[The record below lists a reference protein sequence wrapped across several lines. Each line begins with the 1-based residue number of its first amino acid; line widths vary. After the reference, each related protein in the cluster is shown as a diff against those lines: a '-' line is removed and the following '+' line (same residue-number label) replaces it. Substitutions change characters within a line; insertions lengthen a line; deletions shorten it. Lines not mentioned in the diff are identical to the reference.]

1 MSRDLPPTTD
11 VVVIGAGIV
20 GCSVAF
26 HLAAAGA
33 GAVLVL
39 DQEDAVGRGSTGAC
53 AGGFRRQ
60 FTSEVNIRLSQASIP
75 MILRFTE
82 EHGIPVDVSQD
93 GYLFLVRDEAAW
105 PGFLSAVELQR
116 SLGVEVEVLEPADA
130 GSLVPGIDTSRLIGA
145 TFGPGDGIADPA
157 ALTQGYATLAR
168 RAGATFALE
177 TSVTAI
183 EVDPAG
189 AVAGVRTSGG
199 AVAASA
205 VVLAAGAWSG
215 ALAATA
221 GLQLPIEPVPRVV
234 VTTGAFPGVP
244 ERRTLVIDAA
254 SSFYFH
260 READGV
266 LMGMGGHDA
275 TTFDTTV
282 DDRFVNEEL
291 VPRAVTV
298 YPPLADAGI
307 HSRWAGLYEMTPDR
321 LPVVGPAPVDG
332 LWIAGRVQRARVP
345 ARPDRREG
353 GRGIDHGSS
362 GVRRCLGPFLG
373 PVRSRRPHG
382 RAPCR
387 VSARSGSHPHGPK
400 PTGSC
405 VPARTPCSVATRP
418 DSHRFRRPD
427 REHGPGSS

>member
-1 MSRDLPPTTD
+1 MSHDLPRTAD

-39 DQEDAVGRGSTGAC
+39 DREDGVGRGSTGAC

-93 GYLFLVRDEAAW
+93 GYLFLVRDGAAW

-130 GSLVPGIDTSRLIGA
+130 GSLVPGIDTTGLVGA

-168 RAGATFALE
+168 RAGATLGLE

-183 EVDPAG
+183 EVDAAG
-189 AVAGVRTSGG
+189 AVTGVRTSGG

-205 VVLAAGAWSG
+205 VVVAAGAWSG
-215 ALAATA
+215 ALAPTA
-221 GLQLPIEPVPRVV
+221 GVQLPIEPVPRVV

-260 READGV
+260 REGDGV

-291 VPRAVTV
+291 VPRAVAV

-321 LPVVGPAPVDG
+321 LPVVGRARVNG
-332 LWIAGRVQRARVP
+332 LWIAAGFS
-345 ARPDRREG
+345 G
-353 GRGIDHGSS
+353 HGFQH
-362 GVRRCLGPFLG
+362 GPIVG
-373 PVRSRRPHG
+373 KVIAESIMG
-382 RAPCR
+382 APTSVD
-387 VSARSGSHPHGPK
+387 VSALSL
-400 PTGSC
+400 
-405 VPARTPCSVATRP
+405 TRFEAG
-418 DSHRFRRPD
+418 DLTSERHVV
-427 REHGPGSS
+427 

>member
-1 MSRDLPPTTD
+1 
-11 VVVIGAGIV
+11 
-20 GCSVAF
+20 
-26 HLAAAGA
+26 
-33 GAVLVL
+33 VLVL
-39 DQEDAVGRGSTGAC
+39 DREDAVGRGSTGAC

-105 PGFLSAVELQR
+105 SGFLSAVELQR
-116 SLGVEVEVLEPADA
+116 SLGVEVEVLQPADA
-130 GSLVPGIDTSRLIGA
+130 GSLVPGIDTSGLIGA

-168 RAGATFALE
+168 RTGATFALE

-189 AVAGVRTSGG
+189 AVTGVRTSGG

-221 GLQLPIEPVPRVV
+221 GVQLPIEPVPRVV

-260 READGV
+260 REGDGV

-291 VPRAVTV
+291 VPRAVAV

-332 LWIAGRVQRARVP
+332 LWIAAGFS
-345 ARPDRREG
+345 G
-353 GRGIDHGSS
+353 HGFQH
-362 GVRRCLGPFLG
+362 GPIVG
-373 PVRSRRPHG
+373 NVVAGSIMG
-382 RAPCR
+382 APTSVD
-387 VSARSGSHPHGPK
+387 VSALSLN
-400 PTGSC
+400 
-405 VPARTPCSVATRP
+405 
-418 DSHRFRRPD
+418 RFGAGDLTIER
-427 REHGPGSS
+427 HVV